1 MRVRWVELCLPLRER
16 CLRCGQSVAV
26 AVIEA
31 EDTLHEGLGDV
42 DDEEAAA
49 KHLEQVCVE
58 RSHKR
63 SLFIFLKNSLKTI
76 LNKEQRYDGASQMI
90 TQSECIN

>member
-49 KHLEQVCVE
+49 KHL
-58 RSHKR
+58 
-63 SLFIFLKNSLKTI
+63 
-76 LNKEQRYDGASQMI
+76 
-90 TQSECIN
+90 